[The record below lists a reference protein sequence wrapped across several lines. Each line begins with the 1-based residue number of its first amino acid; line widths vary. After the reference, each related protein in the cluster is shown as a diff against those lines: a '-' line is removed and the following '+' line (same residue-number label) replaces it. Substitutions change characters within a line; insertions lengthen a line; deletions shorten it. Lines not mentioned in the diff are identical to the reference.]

1 MKQSRGVNPGAN
13 TMAEK
18 ILSLEELKGQQ
29 VEQVLQEVAET
40 GESLLVHL
48 PGGRAIRIAPVS
60 FLRPLSTL
68 EGIVPEGW
76 KDALYGS
83 PSR

>member
-1 MKQSRGVNPGAN
+1 
-13 TMAEK
+13 MAEK

-48 PGGRAIRIAPVS
+48 PGSRAIRIAPVS
-60 FLRPLSTL
+60 FLRPLPTL